1 MRPVN
6 KIVKKGENLL
16 KKIGAEI
23 NQTQG
28 SQGIP
33 IDVYM
38 NDCLK
43 YIDTVNNLK
52 SINKKQKERAKEKL
66 FNIYFSLQD
75 YKGSER
81 STRYIWPRGKE
92 VSIDDPDYFIGNG
105 YLKSAEAFKGGLGFS
120 GISSGLFLQQ
130 SGPKHDQYWKPPS
143 KKPVTLTP
151 KKDYDIIQ
159 TDYERHKEEANRMTL
174 DEFHEEMKRQK
185 QELLYEMRKLRETS
199 DTNKGGLL
207 IL

>member
-1 MRPVN
+1 MRQVN
-6 KIVKKGENLL
+6 KIINKGENLL

-23 NQTQG
+23 NRTQG
-28 SQGIP
+28 VHGIP
-33 IDVYM
+33 IDIYM

-52 SINKKQKERAKEKL
+52 NISKKQKEKAKKRL

-75 YKGSER
+75 YQGAER
-81 STRYIWPRGKE
+81 QTRKPWPQGREIALEDLRGE
-92 VSIDDPDYFIGNG
+92 
-105 YLKSAEAFKGGLGFS
+105 YLISADAFKGGLGFS

-130 SGPKHDQYWKPPS
+130 SGPKHDQYWKP
-143 KKPVTLTP
+143 TP
-151 KKDYDIIQ
+151 KSKVK
-159 TDYERHKEEANRMTL
+159 TAPSSMHEWMMEDYEEKRSLTL

-185 QELLYEMRKLRETS
+185 EELLYEMRRLREPS
-199 DTNKGGLL
+199 DTDKGDIL